1 MYVKFRFSWP
11 MAKERDPILQA
22 IIKAHGLAAIAE
34 ACGGITIQAVSD
46 WTRVPPRQCLAV
58 EALSGVPREK
68 IRPDIYGAPRPRP
81 RMKVRAAVA
90 A

>member
-1 MYVKFRFSWP
+1 
-11 MAKERDPILQA
+11 MAKDRDPILQA
-22 IIKAHGLAAIAE
+22 IIKTHGLAAIAE

-46 WTRVPPRQCLAV
+46 WTRVPPHWCLTV
-58 EALSGVPREK
+58 EALSGVPREQ

-81 RMKVRAAVA
+81 PKRLRADNVA